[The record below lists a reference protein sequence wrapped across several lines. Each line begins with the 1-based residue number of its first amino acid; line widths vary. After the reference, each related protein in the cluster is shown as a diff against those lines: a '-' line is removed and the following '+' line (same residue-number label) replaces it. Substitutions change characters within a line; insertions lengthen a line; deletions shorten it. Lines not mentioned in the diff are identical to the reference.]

1 MPLAF
6 MKNDRPLS
14 LAAYAGYR
22 NERRLSLKARL
33 LRRDT
38 PLWET
43 EGRTEKLLGLLRLY
57 ASHEVPGMRVEMEG
71 FGTRASATT
80 DREGFVS
87 FDLEIAER
95 PLPRH
100 AAWEQATLSLP
111 DADGAVTA
119 RAPVLSPGTD
129 GRLGIIS
136 DIDDTVI
143 ESGAHEFFG
152 NWRRFLLEMPGD
164 RLAVPGAAELFANL
178 GDPAGP
184 EPDADPRRPFFYV
197 SSSPWNLYG
206 FLAEFKRINNLPRG
220 PMLLRDWG
228 MNSETLGGSSH
239 GAHKTRSIAHI
250 LEFYPALRFVLIG
263 DDTQGDAEAYW
274 HVARDHPG
282 RIAAIFLRMATGTEI
297 APEKQAA
304 LDNLRAAG
312 IPVWTGP
319 AFDAGHEML
328 ARLGFDADGDTARL
342 VETDRPAAG
351 A

>member
-14 LAAYAGYR
+14 LAPYAGYR
-22 NERRLSLKARL
+22 NENRLSLRARV
-33 LRRDT
+33 LRRDR
-38 PLWET
+38 PLWERS
-43 EGRTEKLLGLLRLY
+43 GRTEKLFGLLRLY
-57 ASHEVPGMRVEMEG
+57 ASHEVPGMPVELEG
-71 FGTRASATT
+71 LGTRASATT
-80 DREGFVS
+80 DREGFAT
-87 FDLEIAER
+87 FDLDIGDR

-100 AAWEQATLSLP
+100 ALWEHVTLSLP
-111 DADGAVTA
+111 DAESAEGAQT
-119 RAPVLSPGTD
+119 PVLSPGTD

-143 ESGAHEFFG
+143 ESGAHEFFA

-164 RLAVPGAAELFANL
+164 RIAVPGAAELFNRL

-184 EPDADPRRPFFYV
+184 EPDADPRRAFFYV

-228 MNSETLGGSSH
+228 MNSETLGSSSH

-282 RIAAIFLRMATGTEI
+282 RIAAIFLRMATGEEI
-297 APEKQAA
+297 APEKRAA
-304 LDNLRAAG
+304 LDNLRTAG

-328 ARLGFDADGDTARL
+328 AQLGFDMDGDTARL
-342 VETDRPAAG
+342 VETDRPPA
-351 A
+351 